1 MWQEV
6 DALGKSGQL
15 GILRNLEKS
24 WETLEKTDT
33 WVTELSNFNFM
44 GFFCFFFF
52 RAEPRAYGSS
62 QARG

>member
-52 RAEPRAYGSS
+52 
-62 QARG
+62 